1 MHNLASEERV
11 CGGGGGLLII
21 AFSSW
26 PRLLV
31 LNMCIVR
38 LYLKTCSN
46 HQTVFIFTF
55 VSMKFSDNS
64 TGAFNRKL
72 TCWGHQIGASS
83 SALICIS
90 SFTGIILL
98 RKYLSALF
106 LSFPCMIPYFVRP
119 ARRTRGFPQ
128 YPKFSYPP
136 NIQVLKNFKP
146 HKITPSPEISSSYER
161 ARIRSN
167 NVFLFHEYWNIL
179 LLHHRVYTA
188 PWLQKSVLKI
198 HLGWNNRCE
207 WEFQEL
213 TGTRKKT
220 SITGPRDSYTVTCK
234 DKGHSGSLAQN
245 RCFLNIYA
253 NCWPIT
259 TKLLLI
265 YNL

>member
-1 MHNLASEERV
+1 MHNL
-11 CGGGGGLLII
+11 GGLLII

-64 TGAFNRKL
+64 TGAFNPKL

-106 LSFPCMIPYFVRP
+106 LFFPCMIPYFVRP
-119 ARRTRGFPQ
+119 AQARAKDTRFRPIPQ
-128 YPKFSYPP
+128 IFLPP
-136 NIQVLKNFKP
+136 SPPQKIQVLKNFKP
-146 HKITPSPEISSSYER
+146 HKITP
-161 ARIRSN
+161 
-167 NVFLFHEYWNIL
+167 VTWNL
-179 LLHHRVYTA
+179 
-188 PWLQKSVLKI
+188 
-198 HLGWNNRCE
+198 
-207 WEFQEL
+207 
-213 TGTRKKT
+213 
-220 SITGPRDSYTVTCK
+220 
-234 DKGHSGSLAQN
+234 
-245 RCFLNIYA
+245 
-253 NCWPIT
+253 
-259 TKLLLI
+259 
-265 YNL
+265 

>member
-64 TGAFNRKL
+64 TGAFNPKL

-106 LSFPCMIPYFVRP
+106 LFFPCMIPYFVRP
-119 ARRTRGFPQ
+119 AQARAKDTRFRPIPQ
-128 YPKFSYPP
+128 IFLPPPK
-136 NIQVLKNFKP
+136 IQVLKNFKP
-146 HKITPSPEISSSYER
+146 HKITP
-161 ARIRSN
+161 
-167 NVFLFHEYWNIL
+167 VTWNL
-179 LLHHRVYTA
+179 
-188 PWLQKSVLKI
+188 
-198 HLGWNNRCE
+198 
-207 WEFQEL
+207 
-213 TGTRKKT
+213 
-220 SITGPRDSYTVTCK
+220 
-234 DKGHSGSLAQN
+234 
-245 RCFLNIYA
+245 
-253 NCWPIT
+253 
-259 TKLLLI
+259 
-265 YNL
+265 